1 MLDRALMNL
10 LCNAGK
16 FTEENGSVSLQ
27 LNELAGDDE
36 TARYEIRIKDTG
48 IGMSREFAER
58 LFIPFER
65 ERTST
70 VSKIQGTGLGLAITK
85 SIVDMMGGNIT
96 VQTEKG
102 KGTEFTVTVGF
113 PLAEPKEETCSSE
126 GDEISFEGIRAL
138 LVEDNMVNMEIATML
153 LEQSGF
159 LIETAENGEIAL
171 EMTAASEPGYYDVIL
186 MDIQMPV
193 MDGIEAT
200 KYIVEHDM
208 GKVLILTTFDDDDLV
223 QKALRNGAKGYLIKN
238 HTPEHL
244 KQMIKSVY
252 NGTGVMEDHILR
264 ALAGMGEIKEK
275 GSALSESS
283 FDPSGYS
290 ERELDIIK
298 AVAEGLSNKEIA
310 DKLFI
315 SEGTVKNYISNIL
328 AKEGLAHRTA
338 LAVYYLTG
346 NKTVNI

>member
-1 MLDRALMNL
+1 MEKIKVIIADDSDFVRDGMKIILDL
-10 LCNAGK
+10 
-16 FTEENGSVSLQ
+16 
-27 LNELAGDDE
+27 DDE
-36 TARYEIRIKDTG
+36 FEVLGSAANG
-48 IGMSREFAER
+48 RE
-58 LFIPFER
+58 
-65 ERTST
+65 
-70 VSKIQGTGLGLAITK
+70 AI
-85 SIVDMMGGNIT
+85 D
-96 VQTEKG
+96 
-102 KGTEFTVTVGF
+102 
-113 PLAEPKEETCSSE
+113 LAEKE
-126 GDEISFEGIRAL
+126 L
-138 LVEDNMVNMEIATML
+138 
-153 LEQSGF
+153 
-159 LIETAENGEIAL
+159 
-171 EMTAASEPGYYDVIL
+171 PDVFL
-186 MDIQMPV
+186 MDIQMPI

-223 QKALRNGAKGYLIKN
+223 QQALRNGAKGYLIKN

-252 NGTGVMEDHILR
+252 NGTGVMEEHILQT
-264 ALAGMGEIKEK
+264 LAGMGNKEHA
-275 GSALSESS
+275 SALSESS
-283 FDPSGYS
+283 FDPVGYS

-346 NKTVNI
+346 NKNTNL